1 MEENEVNDGLQL
13 ADEVVSAIAGIATK
27 GIEGMAKMAGGFT
40 EGITEAFGKKNLG
53 KGVKVEANGDK
64 VQIEASIVV
73 KFGAKIPEVAAKIQE
88 KIKADVEEM
97 TGLKVSGVKVKVVG
111 IEGYEKIEAEEETK

>member
-40 EGITEAFGKKNLG
+40 EGIKNNYFIWSTLMFLRIFWKALYLKAVQSKK
-53 KGVKVEANGDK
+53 
-64 VQIEASIVV
+64 
-73 KFGAKIPEVAAKIQE
+73 
-88 KIKADVEEM
+88 
-97 TGLKVSGVKVKVVG
+97 LK
-111 IEGYEKIEAEEETK
+111 